1 MIRCFSLID
10 LGNETNINKNWISL
24 LQSISLYSDF
34 EILCYPKKVCRD
46 INGLDFGKSYSG
58 FHNIWIFDFE
68 DKKTKDTT
76 SLEAHVDICAER
88 YDKMET
94 KMETMETR
102 LEKVETIVSDIKRL
116 LIEKETLA
124 YKKLVGLGIGIIGS
138 LLTALLGLIL
148 YVAKAHS

>member
-1 MIRCFSLID
+1 MEF
-10 LGNETNINKNWISL
+10 NVVTKP
-24 LQSISLYSDF
+24 Y
-34 EILCYPKKVCRD
+34 D
-46 INGLDFGKSYSG
+46 I
-58 FHNIWIFDFE
+58 E
-68 DKKTKDTT
+68 RT

-88 YDKMET
+88 YDKMEN
-94 KMETMETR
+94 KMDTMESR
-102 LEKVETIVSDIKRL
+102 LEKVETIVNDIKNM

>member
-1 MIRCFSLID
+1 MS
-10 LGNETNINKNWISL
+10 NKT
-24 LQSISLYSDF
+24 Y
-34 EILCYPKKVCRD
+34 D
-46 INGLDFGKSYSG
+46 I
-58 FHNIWIFDFE
+58 E
-68 DKKTKDTT
+68 RT

-94 KMETMETR
+94 KMETMELR